1 MMTMTIA
8 AATRRSGA
16 KAFWESC
23 STSDRCWVA
32 ALWQGGGPLFP

>member
-1 MMTMTIA
+1 MTTTTV

-23 STSDRCWVA
+23 STSDLRRVA
-32 ALWQGGGPLFP
+32 AR